1 MKAVLIESGEES
13 KAVTGHGVNRGF
25 SVFDLVLRIVA
36 IVGTLAGAVAMGT
49 AEQTL
54 PFVTQLVQFSA
65 QYGDFDSFKYLFVIV
80 NAIVCAYLAL
90 SLPFS
95 IFHIMRSRAGKSRI
109 LLTFLD
115 AIMLVLLTSGA
126 SAAAAIVYL
135 AHNGN
140 SSANWFSICQQ
151 YTDFCQ
157 RSAGSLIG
165 SFGAM
170 FCLVLLIIFLAVAKS
185 RR

>member
-1 MKAVLIESGEES
+1 MMKAVLIESGEAS

-36 IVGTLAGAVAMGT
+36 IVGTLAGAIAMGT

-65 QYGDFDSFKYLFVIV
+65 QYGDFDSFK
-80 NAIVCAYLAL
+80 
-90 SLPFS
+90 
-95 IFHIMRSRAGKSRI
+95 AGKSRI
-109 LLTFLD
+109 LLIFLD

-151 YTDFCQ
+151 YTDFCL

-165 SFGAM
+165 S
-170 FCLVLLIIFLAVAKS
+170 
-185 RR
+185 

>member
-1 MKAVLIESGEES
+1 MMKAVSIESGEAS
-13 KAVTGHGVNRGF
+13 KAIGHGVNRGL

-54 PFVTQLVQFSA
+54 PFATQLVQFSA
-65 QYGDFDSFKYLFVIV
+65 QYDDFDSFKLFVIV
-80 NAIVCAYLAL
+80 NAIVCVYLAL

-109 LLTFLD
+109 LLIFLD

-135 AHNGN
+135 AHTGN
-140 SSANWFSICQQ
+140 TSANWFSVCQQ

-170 FCLVLLIIFLAVAKS
+170 VCLVLLIIFSAVAIS